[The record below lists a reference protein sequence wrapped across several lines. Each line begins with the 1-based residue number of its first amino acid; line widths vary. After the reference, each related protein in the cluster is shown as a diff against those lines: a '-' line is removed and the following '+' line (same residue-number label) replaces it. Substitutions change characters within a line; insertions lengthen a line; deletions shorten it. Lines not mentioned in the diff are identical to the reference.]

1 MEEQTMYILLIF
13 VFTLIAVSLLAAI
26 AWRLWKTMG
35 SAAVA
40 PSPAVAYAT
49 AVETQQ
55 RPTEARPG
63 NWCLVAE
70 DTQGR
75 WCVNVPTGYACDPL
89 RTFRDRETC
98 EMTDASSMPLGIV
111 RNQGALMS
119 PLFNPKAAMANTF

>member
-1 MEEQTMYILLIF
+1 MYILLIF
-13 VFTLIAVSLLAAI
+13 VFTLIAVSLLAAV

-35 SAAVA
+35 SDVSTDAKT
-40 PSPAVAYAT
+40 AYAT